1 MSWKGLQPPL
11 GVQLFELEGI
21 IQHFPVMLNYTM
33 GTPVIKV

>member
-1 MSWKGLQPPL
+1 MKRPTASP